1 MKWAVSWFIA
11 FLLFLEVTP
20 RCDLGRA
27 AESFPEMGT
36 RALLGLVGLVGLGHR
51 HYWAQAGGTAQSFTT
66 TIKEADDR
74 TPHLVIANCNCYS
87 SSMFPVDFFLKNC

>member
-11 FLLFLEVTP
+11 FLLFQEVSP
-20 RCDLGRA
+20 GCDLGRA
-27 AESFPEMGT
+27 AESFSEMDT
-36 RALLGLVGLVGLGHR
+36 RALLRLVGLGHR

-74 TPHLVIANCNCYS
+74 TPHLVIANCNCYI
-87 SSMFPVDFFLKNC
+87 VQCFLQTFS

>member
-51 HYWAQAGGTAQSFTT
+51 TIGRRQAAPPKVSPQQSKKPTTEHHILSLQTATATVVQ
-66 TIKEADDR
+66 
-74 TPHLVIANCNCYS
+74 C
-87 SSMFPVDFFLKNC
+87 FL

>member
-1 MKWAVSWFIA
+1 MMKWAVSWFIA

-74 TPHLVIANCNCYS
+74 TPHLVIANCICYIV
-87 SSMFPVDFFLKNC
+87 PCFLLTFS